1 MTEALRPAVAA
12 LTFLTRVPLGR
23 WAPVGAGD
31 VARGAWLFP
40 VVGGIVGG
48 AAGLLADVAAGW
60 LPPLAAGAL
69 AVGAAA
75 LVTGAL
81 HLDALADTA
90 DALGAR
96 SREHALEIM
105 RDHAIGAFGAVAL
118 VVVLLFEASLLAS
131 ETSAWSAFAAAAACG
146 RWAAL
151 PLAAFL
157 PAAREEGTTLSNL
170 SILSV
175 GLGLLAACAVAVGV
189 RGVEGLVAVAAAAL
203 TAFVLGLFFRR
214 WLGGV
219 TGDTLGA
226 TSELAQ
232 AAALAALLLA

>member
-1 MTEALRPAVAA
+1 MV
-12 LTFLTRVPLGR
+12 
-23 WAPVGAGD
+23 
-31 VARGAWLFP
+31 
-40 VVGGIVGG
+40 
-48 AAGLLADVAAGW
+48 
-60 LPPLAAGAL
+60 
-69 AVGAAA
+69 A

-90 DALGAR
+90 DALGGTT
-96 SREHALEIM
+96 RERRLEIM
-105 RDHAIGAFGAVAL
+105 RDHAIGSFGAVAL
-118 VVVLLFEASLLAS
+118 VVVLLFEASLLAA

-157 PAAREEGTTLSNL
+157 PGAREEGTALSNL
-170 SILSV
+170 SLLSV
-175 GLGLLAACAVAVGV
+175 VLGLLAACAVAVGV
-189 RGVEGLVAVAAAAL
+189 RGGEGLVAVAAAAL
-203 TAFVLGLFFRR
+203 TALVLGLFFRR

-232 AAALAALLLA
+232 AVALAALVLA